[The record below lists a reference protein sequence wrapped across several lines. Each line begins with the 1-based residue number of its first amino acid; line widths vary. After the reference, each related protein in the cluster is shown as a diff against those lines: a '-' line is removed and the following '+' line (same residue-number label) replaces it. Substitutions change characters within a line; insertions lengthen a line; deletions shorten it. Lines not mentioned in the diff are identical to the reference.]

1 MRKIILSII
10 LLLSASASWAAL
22 VVQSSP
28 SSIMY
33 STTTSLPITVSWGII
48 ENSGGGLPIT
58 TFSSNSGVFTT
69 ASGIAPGVVLGSS
82 INTSV
87 SISCDDVAG
96 CNTTP
101 EIPFSIPAD
110 VLTDAQTLGA
120 STIFYRRTFA
130 DATTSLAGSL
140 QINLIFPAPPPAPPP
155 TPPTAPPPPT
165 PTVNNPQSVLSI
177 TRQSLRFSDNSTRKL
192 IETKTKIS
200 AVAELK
206 YTGSGLLDAFWEYVS
221 PLSSTGRLVYT
232 PLYTVRR
239 YLGIGGRVILQSPP
253 LPTSAT
259 GQYILRLRILKTPT
273 NPNGVEFTDNLPGGL
288 PILRYTVIES
298 DDKNKVSLPPIQT
311 NTPNDNTV
319 LQTDTIFNW
328 QAVDGANAYQL
339 ELYIVDSIPTTD
351 PIQNALRIDA
361 SVLKNKKP
369 EAGLLIPAKET
380 SLSLSTLAR
389 GMLKQQQSYYWRII
403 AIGNNGKILT
413 TSSIKTI
420 RTQ

>member
-1 MRKIILSII
+1 MRTILLSII

-22 VVQSSP
+22 FVQSSP

-33 STTTSLPITVSWGII
+33 STTTNLPITLSWTI
-48 ENSGGGLPIT
+48 EDSVGGAPNT

-69 ASGIAPGVVLGSS
+69 ASGIAPGTVLGSS

-87 SISCDDVAG
+87 SISCNDVTG
-96 CNTTP
+96 CNTTT
-101 EIPFSIPAD
+101 EIPFNIPAD
-110 VLTDAQTLGA
+110 VLTDAQTLGV

-130 DATTSLAGSL
+130 DAITSLAGSV
-140 QINLIFPAPPPAPPP
+140 QINLTFPPPPP
-155 TPPTAPPPPT
+155 PPTAPI
-165 PTVNNPQSVLSI
+165 VNNPQSVLSI
-177 TRQSLRFSDNSTRKL
+177 TRESLRFSDNSTRKL

-206 YTGSGLLDAFWEYVS
+206 YTGSGLFDAFWEYVS
-221 PLSSTGRLVYT
+221 PLSATGRLIYT

-239 YLGIGGRVILQSPP
+239 YLGVGGRVILQSPP
-253 LPTSAT
+253 LPTSTT

-273 NPNGVEFTDNLPGGL
+273 NPNGVEFTDNLPDGL
-288 PILRYTVIES
+288 PILRYIVIES
-298 DDKNKVSLPPIQT
+298 EDKNKVPLPPIQT
-311 NTPNDNTV
+311 NAPGDNTV
-319 LQTDTIFNW
+319 LQHNTRFNW

-339 ELYIVDSIPTTD
+339 ELYIVDTIPTTD
-351 PIQNALRIDA
+351 PIQEALRIDA

-403 AIGNNGKILT
+403 AIGYDGQILT